1 MQVGSNSSTT
11 AIVPFLLKEDNYEDW
26 SIYVENY
33 LLAQDLLGIVESE
46 DSCSEDVGYWR
57 KKKAAAL
64 HAIHITSSPE
74 IFAQIK
80 KISSAK
86 DAWNKLAKMH
96 QEWKS
101 KAKTLRILKAVD
113 EMTENPH
120 YVELKKSICKGDWD
134 GVKQFFVFHKYP
146 LNTIIVS
153 SDYCFTALQFAI
165 DAGRDKIAEELLK
178 MISERD
184 LEIIKTNSAS
194 GGHTCL
200 SSVAFTGRTHVAR
213 CIVQKNRNLLIIESD
228 KGFIPV
234 TGACS
239 VGQKEM
245 TYYLYSETPAEVLAP
260 QNGNHGFR
268 LIRSAIANKMLD
280 ICYDLLGRFPSLA
293 VATDKEMQ
301 GVSPILALS
310 RQPSAFP
317 SGCRLQLWKKRIY
330 HGLKVKLPTTSSGEV
345 RIPVPQDQYL
355 NKKNVRIQV
364 FDRLGG
370 LSLTLLNFFGIKQ
383 IYDLKLT
390 HRYALL
396 ILHRMCNHVST
407 LKVQHHFDC
416 GVVDAM
422 FEATKQGIVE
432 FVVELLKVSQ
442 PLIYYNRD
450 RRHVFM
456 VAIQYRQ
463 ENIFNRFYG
472 IHEDWKALLLG
483 QVDNKENNTLHVAGE
498 IAPDFQLAR
507 ISSPA
512 LQMQRE
518 LQWFKEV
525 EKIVPEW
532 CKEHKNHNG
541 ETPYEVFSKSH
552 KELVKEGGQ
561 WMRNTAESFIIV
573 GTLIVT
579 IMFAVAFTVRGGSDQ
594 NTGFPIFLLKRS
606 FMIFIISDAISFFAA
621 STSVLMFLGILTS
634 RFAQEDFLVSL
645 PRKLIIGLSTLFI
658 SIAAM
663 MISFS
668 AAFLIMLQDR
678 WSAIIPIILM
688 ASIPVTLFVWLQFP
702 LLLKIFVST
711 YTPGIF
717 DKKIKPWL

>member
-1 MQVGSNSSTT
+1 
-11 AIVPFLLKEDNYEDW
+11 
-26 SIYVENY
+26 
-33 LLAQDLLGIVESE
+33 
-46 DSCSEDVGYWR
+46 
-57 KKKAAAL
+57 
-64 HAIHITSSPE
+64 
-74 IFAQIK
+74 
-80 KISSAK
+80 
-86 DAWNKLAKMH
+86 MH

-101 KAKTLRILKAVD
+101 KAKTSRILKAAD

-165 DAGRDKIAEELLK
+165 DTGRDKIAEEFLK

-194 GGHTCL
+194 GGHTCV

-213 CIVQKNRNLLIIESD
+213 CIVQKNRNLLIIE
-228 KGFIPV
+228 
-234 TGACS
+234 T
-239 VGQKEM
+239 
-245 TYYLYSETPAEVLAP
+245 EVLAP

-280 ICYDLLGRFPSLA
+280 ICYDLLGRFPSLT
-293 VATDKEMQ
+293 VATDKEVQ

-317 SGCRLQLWKKRIY
+317 SGCRLQLWKRRIY

-355 NKKNVRIQV
+355 NKKNIRIQV

-370 LSLTLLNFFGIKQ
+370 LSLMLQILFGIKQ

-390 HRYALL
+390 HRHALL

-422 FEATKQGIVE
+422 LEATKQGIVE
-432 FVVELLKVSQ
+432 FLVELLKVSQ
-442 PLIYYNRD
+442 PLIYNNRD

-463 ENIFNRFYG
+463 ENIFNHFYG
-472 IHEDWKALLLG
+472 IHEEWKALLLG
-483 QVDNKENNTLHVAGE
+483 QVDNKENNMLHVAGE

-518 LQWFKEV
+518 LQ
-525 EKIVPEW
+525 
-532 CKEHKNHNG
+532 
-541 ETPYEVFSKSH
+541 
-552 KELVKEGGQ
+552 
-561 WMRNTAESFIIV
+561 
-573 GTLIVT
+573 
-579 IMFAVAFTVRGGSDQ
+579 
-594 NTGFPIFLLKRS
+594 
-606 FMIFIISDAISFFAA
+606 
-621 STSVLMFLGILTS
+621 
-634 RFAQEDFLVSL
+634 
-645 PRKLIIGLSTLFI
+645 
-658 SIAAM
+658 
-663 MISFS
+663 
-668 AAFLIMLQDR
+668 
-678 WSAIIPIILM
+678 
-688 ASIPVTLFVWLQFP
+688 
-702 LLLKIFVST
+702 
-711 YTPGIF
+711 
-717 DKKIKPWL
+717 